1 MGSGRCLRSPHEVCR
16 RGLFG
21 HHPYKGNSALTSPE
35 RAPLWSRSN
44 KGVCQGAPGLRS
56 VQRLQG
62 KVLPAS
68 SSFWGLQASI
78 PGLVAAS
85 LPSLPR
91 LHVASPLCL
100 CLIWTRSLGLWLP
113 LLQVLHFILSAETPF
128 PNKAPFVGP
137 GGEDVDASL
146 GTAQPTV
153 ATMWTLP
160 SGFPP
165 QG

>member
-1 MGSGRCLRSPHEVCR
+1 MCR

-35 RAPLWSRSN
+35 RASLWSCTN

-62 KVLPAS
+62 KVLPTS
-68 SSFWGLQASI
+68 SSFWGLQTSI

-100 CLIWTRSLGLWLP
+100 HVASPLCLCPIWTRSLGLWLP
-113 LLQVLHFILSAETPF
+113 LLQVFHVIPSAENPF

-153 ATMWTLP
+153 ATMRTLP